1 MTPRVWRRLSD
12 VIECVVLTSSNDVRR
27 PASGLVPSGK
37 HVDAAARRLSVRVSG
52 WREDGRLSVCF
63 KTENERCE
71 QVLVH
76 STWAGLNWTDRQH
89 VDLVT
94 WWRVCRSRASAS
106 RRDLAG
112 AKLGRSVRVL
122 WTRGTANWKTR
133 FQKSSSRTQVQ
144 FSLVEFTC
152 CEQTLARDGCK
163 EWPLVQWPRRPLPYG
178 PRRPLM
184 KINKKNLH
192 YSCQNRIFTPSNSV
206 R

>member
-1 MTPRVWRRLSD
+1 MRRPD
-12 VIECVVLTSSNDVRR
+12 VIEWRQTASFRLSSFRQARWRRRETFICQSVGMTGRRETVCLFQDGERTLRTSACSQHVNGTELNWPATRR
-27 PASGLVPSGK
+27 PG
-37 HVDAAARRLSVRVSG
+37 HVMTRLSVTRVS
-52 WREDGRLSVCF
+52 V
-63 KTENERCE
+63 T
-71 QVLVH
+71 
-76 STWAGLNWTDRQH
+76 TW
-89 VDLVT
+89 
-94 WWRVCRSRASAS
+94 
-106 RRDLAG
+106 LAE

-122 WTRGTANWKTR
+122 WTRSTANWKTR

-163 EWPLVQWPRRPLPYG
+163 EWPLVQWPTRPLPYG